1 LKINNNYRLIYDII
15 LVSEGYKQCLH
26 NVCGKEITHSNYNT
40 INVIN
45 TYVTE
50 PANRWNNSNIV
61 NNINTIYIGFA
72 STYGSEKKYRQC
84 CGKQCKVKV

>member
-50 PANRWNNSNIV
+50 PANR
-61 NNINTIYIGFA
+61 
-72 STYGSEKKYRQC
+72 
-84 CGKQCKVKV
+84 